1 MIAAMAQLPEND
13 IRLELE
19 NLKEITDEMSFRTI
33 PLLEY
38 IDRVN
43 VASEMLPG
51 RFPPSIWNVYH
62 QHVRRME

>member
-1 MIAAMAQLPEND
+1 MIAAMALLPEND
-13 IRLELE
+13 MRLELE
-19 NLKEITDEMSFRTI
+19 NLKEITGETI